1 MNTVI
6 SEKQARQITGG
17 RTPLVPIEYEQA
29 CADLEKCINL
39 DEAKYWS
46 DKADAL
52 AAWALIYR
60 DDKAG
65 VTARRV
71 KLKAYDRMGA
81 LARELQPTKHL
92 GGRRGGSTPGPAK
105 LLHDHGLKS
114 DQAAAALAI
123 SRAPRDKFNKALDD
137 AIGIHRAR
145 TLFRG
150 HGRLSGRPVS
160 SDAWVWLT
168 DQNGGGPNLH
178 QARAAMR
185 NRPAR
190 DVAAEINPGEAKVA
204 RALVTW
210 IVEWLDEF
218 EQYLPKEP
226 ESGNAR

>member
-29 CADLEKCINL
+29 CAELEKCINL

-52 AAWALIYR
+52 AAWAMIYR

-65 VTARRV
+65 ATARRV

-81 LARELQPTKHL
+81 LARELRPLKFVKGH
-92 GGRRGGSTPGPAK
+92 RGAVPGPAK
-105 LLHDHGLKS
+105 LLASHGLNS

-123 SRAPRDKFNKALDD
+123 SRAPRDKFGKALDD
-137 AIGIHRAR
+137 AIGINRAR

-150 HGRLSGRPVS
+150 HSPAGRPRS

-168 DQNGGGPNLH
+168 DKNGGGPNLH
-178 QARAAMR
+178 HARAAMR
-185 NRPAR
+185 SRPAR
-190 DVAAEINPGEAKVA
+190 EVAAEINSGEAKVA
-204 RALVTW
+204 RALVVW
-210 IVEWLDEF
+210 ITEWLDEF
-218 EQYLPKEP
+218 EQYLPKDQECA
-226 ESGNAR
+226 NAP